1 MRNHTSSQSSIDS
14 LMSSGSSGLN
24 REEYAIMADLPK
36 VKRVLQRARPKQM
49 EGMERGNRDETS
61 LYKPAR
67 YNK

>member
-14 LMSSGSSGLN
+14 IMSSGSSGLN

-36 VKRVLQRARPKQM
+36 AKRVQRPNQM

-67 YNK
+67 